1 MISKRTIFEIHR
13 LDNLGWSER
22 RIARELRVGRTTVKK
37 YLENPEPGRAKK
49 IPRASKLDPY
59 RDLIDQL
66 LEHDPLAKAP
76 VILQRLQQNGFD
88 GKITILRDYLQKLRG
103 QMKYKEPFIRFESPP
118 GKQMQIDWGHFG
130 SLTYGDTKRKLYAL
144 AVIESYSRMIY
155 LEFTHSQKQEALHQ
169 SLLNAFQYFGG
180 TTEEI
185 VVDNMLTAVTERQG
199 SLIRFN
205 EAFLDFLRV
214 FTIVPVACN
223 VRSPQEKGKIE
234 NVVKYTR
241 QNFWPLRSFNA
252 LKDVQAQAV
261 QWLNTVAN
269 VRVHQG
275 TGERPKDRFNQV
287 TLKPLPQLLPDA
299 RETLQLLVHTDFA
312 VRFDGNIYSVPPRS
326 IGKKVILKADHD
338 TVTIYHH
345 QKVIAVHS
353 RSFKRKERLEI
364 PSHLEQVKKMKKKLW
379 QDKQIAAFYSLG
391 TEARDYLEAL
401 VTIKQPIK
409 KNVSR
414 LLALKDEYGSHSLIY
429 ALTKALR
436 HKAYGADYIENILYQ
451 EMTPKNHHQPV
462 KLKDQNLNSI
472 RLTEPSLAEYD
483 AYILKTKKENKDD
496 GIHHFKVQ
504 TAQAENLRRQYR
516 PGHGRG

>member
-37 YLENPEPGRAKK
+37 YLKNPEQGLAKK
-49 IPRASKLDPY
+49 RPRASKLAPY
-59 RDLIDQL
+59 RNLIDQL
-66 LEHDPLAKAP
+66 LEQDPLVKAP

-88 GKITILRDYLQKLRG
+88 GKITILRDYLQKIRG
-103 QMKYKEPFIRFESPP
+103 QAKYREPFIRFESDP

-130 SLTYGDTKRKLYAL
+130 SLTYRDTKRKLYAL

-155 LEFTHSQKQEALHQ
+155 VEFTHSQKQEALHQ
-169 SLLNAFQYFGG
+169 CLLKAFHYFGG

-205 EAFLDFLRV
+205 ETFLDFLRV
-214 FTIVPVACN
+214 FGMVPVACH

-234 NVVKYTR
+234 NVIKYVR
-241 QNFWPLRSFNA
+241 QNFWPLRSFTG
-252 LKDVQAQAV
+252 LKDVQAQAI

-269 VRVHQG
+269 VRVHQA
-275 TGERPKDRFNQV
+275 TGERPTDRFSRV
-287 TLKPLPQLLPDA
+287 TLKPLPRLCPDC

-312 VRFDGNIYSVPPRS
+312 IRFDGNIYSVPPWA
-326 IGKKVILKADHD
+326 IGKKVTLKADHH

-345 QKVIAVHS
+345 QKMIAVHP

-364 PSHLEQVKKMKKKLW
+364 PAHREQVKKMKKKLW
-379 QDKQIAAFYSLG
+379 QDKQVAAFFSLG
-391 TEARDYLEAL
+391 PQARDYLEAL
-401 VTIKQPIK
+401 AALKQPLK

-414 LLALKDEYGSHSLIY
+414 LLALKDEYGVHSLIY
-429 ALTKALR
+429 ALSKALY
-436 HKAYGADYIENILYQ
+436 HQAYGADYIENILYQ

-462 KLKDQNLNSI
+462 KLKDQTLNSI

-483 AYILKTKKENKDD
+483 AYILKNRKEDKND
-496 GIHHFKVQ
+496 
-504 TAQAENLRRQYR
+504 
-516 PGHGRG
+516 